1 MKKILIILVSIIL
14 IIIIASFFVLK
25 EKQSSMYYIDKY
37 TNTKIEY
44 TSDEVTTISKFI
56 KQLKSVDEKQIIDT
70 YGEGTV
76 YFGEQPQMFID
87 GESEHIYN
95 TKLEEYIVII
105 SDDGQDN
112 YYISSKD
119 NIDKLLDNI
128 ANISDGSIHPWEG
141 E

>member
-1 MKKILIILVSIIL
+1 MNNHKCLC
-14 IIIIASFFVLK
+14 
-25 EKQSSMYYIDKY
+25 
-37 TNTKIEY
+37 
-44 TSDEVTTISKFI
+44 
-56 KQLKSVDEKQIIDT
+56 
-70 YGEGTV
+70 
-76 YFGEQPQMFID
+76 
-87 GESEHIYN
+87 GESVHIYN

-128 ANISDGSIHPWEG
+128 ENISDSSIHLWEG